1 MPQIAEYAPEE
12 RFAGS
17 GHIETTEVTIA
28 SGQNLDELTP
38 IGLLT
43 ASGEAVAWDPAADP
57 ADGSEQ
63 AAYVTNYAVDAS
75 GGAKKAQVYKAALLN
90 IDKVNWPDGTT
101 DAQKANAFKGTPI
114 SVQAKY

>member
-1 MPQIAEYAPEE
+1 MSKIAEYTPEE

-38 IGLLT
+38 IGLL
-43 ASGEAVAWDPAADP
+43 AADGQAVAWNPDADP
-57 ADGSEQ
+57 ADGSEI
-63 AAYVTNYAVDAS
+63 AVYVTNYAVDAS
-75 GGAKKAQVYKAALLN
+75 GGAKKAQVYKAAPLN
-90 IDKVNWPDGTT
+90 IEAVNWPDGTT

-114 SVQAKY
+114 SVQAKV